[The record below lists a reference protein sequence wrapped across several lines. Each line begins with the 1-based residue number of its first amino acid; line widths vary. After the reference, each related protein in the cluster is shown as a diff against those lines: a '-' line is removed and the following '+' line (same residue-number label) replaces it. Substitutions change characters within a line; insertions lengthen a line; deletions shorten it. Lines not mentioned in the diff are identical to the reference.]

1 MKFRVRRLLSGALL
15 IALMFAWT
23 AILLITLDQHNRE
36 LGIRAAERDVV
47 EFVVREERK
56 IARGLRK
63 EARPITH
70 RDDDDDD
77 DDDETRREE
86 AAAAVETR
94 RPIAEARRDHDEAK
108 ARWRDDVRAKLR
120 ALVDKEQRGDLRG
133 NDARHRAYEAPDRA
147 AVEAATAREARGDRA
162 TILTGANGAYF
173 GGLENL
179 IGSLHFWE
187 PGRRVVVYNLGLR
200 KDELDKVRTWKDVDL
215 RWPDG
220 IPSDLPGHANELKHY
235 AWKPLAIQDAL
246 RDHRA
251 VLWLDAGSDVR
262 GPLDVVDAYLEK
274 DGVFFVCGQDTDMT
288 RWTHQGMLDYFHA
301 DRNSLRGNY
310 SISGNTQGW
319 VRGSRATMAIFPRL
333 VACALAP
340 ACVAPA
346 KSSLS
351 NHRYDQSALSVAAYT
366 STITIEP
373 HTELLAAG
381 RDQLRASPRE
391 PSAMRVYTA
400 RTHSRDY
407 VGDVQVAGEIR
418 QVPRV
423 LVSPRP
429 PPALA
434 APR

>member
-1 MKFRVRRLLSGALL
+1 MKFRVRRLLCGTLL

-23 AILLITLDQHNRE
+23 AILLITLDQHSRE

-63 EARPITH
+63 EERPITH
-70 RDDDDDD
+70 RDDDD

-94 RPIAEARRDHDEAK
+94 RPIAEARRE
-108 ARWRDDVRAKLR
+108 V
-120 ALVDKEQRGDLRG
+120 
-133 NDARHRAYEAPDRA
+133 PDRA
-147 AVEAATAREARGDRA
+147 AVEAATAREAQGDRA

-173 GGLENL
+173 RGLKNL

-187 PGRRVVVYNLGLR
+187 PGRRIVVYNLGLR

-220 IPSDLPGHANELKHY
+220 IPSHLPGHANELKQY

-319 VRGSRATMAIFPRL
+319 VRGSRAAMEIFPRL

-340 ACVAPA
+340 ECVAPA

-366 STITIEP
+366 SSITIEP

-381 RDQLRASPRE
+381 RDQLQASPRE

-400 RTHSRDY
+400 RQGSHDY
-407 VGDVQVAGEIR
+407 VGDVQVAT
-418 QVPRV
+418 PR
-423 LVSPRP
+423 
-429 PPALA
+429 
-434 APR
+434 